1 MNFYSKLA
9 ISQLED
15 VIGQQVVTDIE
26 NIFDVL
32 NDSEFDPG
40 MVRTRGFLSGF
51 VSETLGFSYLKT
63 VDGRALLK
71 SSLADNDLKRIYER
85 LNNHPAPDNRDVL
98 VSDLLGN
105 LRRRSSA
112 RIIAEE
118 LGFSLN
124 DSVNEVHVFR
134 SSCERLEPA
143 SVPYKALKDYQTEVF
158 FKARLKLETPFSRF
172 IMQMPTGSGKTRTA
186 IEIACEFLNES
197 ADRSVIWLAHSTEL
211 CDQAG
216 ECFLQIWP
224 HVARHPLTFQRYY
237 SSYRFGDDN
246 KERIG
251 FFVGSFQSIFA
262 EINSLDFNSRLNPK
276 RLIILDEAHKAI
288 APTYKQVTRALMLDG
303 TNVMGLTATPGRS
316 YSKLNSDLENEE
328 LAEFFFETNI
338 TFSGGEEDPIGLL
351 RSRGV
356 LAKAHFEGLVVSS
369 GTNVD
374 LTDRERD
381 YVSKMFEFPAS
392 LLDRLSKDSV
402 RNAEIV
408 ARLVQLVRTSEARK
422 IIYFATSIAQSV
434 LISSI
439 LKVMKVRAQHVDGTT
454 DKFSRERIIQEFR
467 DGELNVLCNYEVLA
481 TGFDAPK
488 IDCVFIA
495 RPTASVVLYSQMI
508 GRGLRGPALGGKERC
523 LIVNVRDN
531 ISNLPSVNEMYRI
544 FDAYWSS

>member
-9 ISQLED
+9 ISQLEEI
-15 VIGQQVVTDIE
+15 IGQQVVADIE

-40 MVRTRGFLSGF
+40 MVRTKGFLSGF
-51 VSETLGFSYLKT
+51 VSETLGFGYLKT
-63 VDGRALLK
+63 ADGRALLK
-71 SSLADNDLKRIYER
+71 SSLADIDLRRIYER
-85 LNNHPAPDNRDVL
+85 VNSKPAPDNRDVL
-98 VSDLLGN
+98 VSDLLGG
-105 LRRRSSA
+105 LRRRLSA

-124 DSVNEVHVFR
+124 DPANEVQVFR
-134 SSCERLEPA
+134 SSSERLEPA
-143 SVPYKALKDYQTEVF
+143 SVPYKALKDYQAEVF
-158 FKARLKLETPFSRF
+158 YKACLKLETPFSRF

-197 ADRSVIWLAHSTEL
+197 SDRSVIWLAHSTEL
-211 CDQAG
+211 CDQAS
-216 ECFLQIWP
+216 ECFLQVWP
-224 HVARHPLTFQRYY
+224 HVARHPLNFQRYY
-237 SSYRFGDDN
+237 SNHRFSENNG
-246 KERIG
+246 ERIG
-251 FFVGSFQSIFA
+251 FLVGSFQSIFA
-262 EINSLDFNSRLNPK
+262 EINNLEFGSRFNSK
-276 RLIILDEAHKAI
+276 RLIIVDEAHKAI

-316 YSKLNSDLENEE
+316 YSKLNSDIENKE

-356 LAKAHFEGLVVSS
+356 LARAHFEGLIVS
-369 GTNVD
+369 GGGNVE

-381 YVSKMFEFPAS
+381 HVSKMFEFPTS
-392 LLDRLSKDSV
+392 LLDRLGKDSV

-408 ARLVQLVRTSEARK
+408 ARLLQIIRSRQARK
-422 IIYFATSIAQSV
+422 IIYFATSVSQSI

-439 LKVMKVRAQHVDGTT
+439 LRVTKVKACHIDGST
-454 DKFSRERIIQEFR
+454 DKVSREQIIHEFR
-467 DGELNVLCNYEVLA
+467 DGDLNVLCNYEVLA

-531 ISNLPSVNEMYRI
+531 ISNLPAVNEMYRI